1 MSTMKMTLI
10 GAYNYNP
17 TLFDNVNFPE
27 GIDKDLAV
35 NEILT
40 RAGEFELIYS
50 DLDFLKFQITK
61 WASKHYRTFDKWIN
75 ALNIEFDP
83 LYNYDRY
90 EEITD
95 KTENSGSV
103 SSNAGATTTGKVSAY
118 DSSSYQPKDET
129 STSSESGETSG
140 SESNYS
146 HKAHLYGNIGVT
158 TSSELLESYL
168 QVERFNIYEQ
178 MADIFVDEFCLLIY

>member
-1 MSTMKMTLI
+1 MSTMKLTLI
-10 GAYNYNP
+10 GAYNYDP
-17 TLFDNVNFPE
+17 TLFDNVNFPD
-27 GIDKDLAV
+27 GINKDLAV

-61 WASKHYRTFDKWIN
+61 WASKHYRTFDKWVN
-75 ALNIEFDP
+75 ALALEFNP
-83 LYNYDRY
+83 LHNYDRY
-90 EEITD
+90 EETD
-95 KTENSGSV
+95 DNTENTSSA

-129 STSSESGETSG
+129 TTSSESGETSG
-140 SESNYS
+140 SESTYT
-146 HKAHLYGNIGVT
+146 HRAHLYGNIGVT
-158 TSSELLESYL
+158 TSTQMLEDFIR
-168 QVERFNIYEQ
+168 VERFNIYEQ

>member
-1 MSTMKMTLI
+1 MSTMKLTLI
-10 GAYNYNP
+10 GAYNYDP
-17 TLFDNVNFPE
+17 TLFDNVSFPE

-61 WASKHYRTFDKWIN
+61 WSSKHYRTFDKWIY
-75 ALNIEFDP
+75 ALNQEFNP
-83 LYNYDRY
+83 LHNYDRY
-90 EEITD
+90 EETD
-95 KTENSGSV
+95 DNTENSSSA

-118 DSSSYQPKDET
+118 DSSNYQPKDET
-129 STSSESGETSG
+129 TTSSNSGETSG
-140 SESNYS
+140 SESTYT
-146 HKAHLYGNIGVT
+146 HRAHLYGNIGVT
-158 TSSELLESYL
+158 TSTQMLEDYIR
-168 QVERFNIYEQ
+168 VERFNIYEQ

>member
-1 MSTMKMTLI
+1 MSTMKLTLI
-10 GAYNYNP
+10 GAYNYDP

-27 GIDKDLAV
+27 GIEKDLAV

-129 STSSESGETSG
+129 TTSSNSGETSG

-146 HKAHLYGNIGVT
+146 HTAHLYGNIGVT

>member
-1 MSTMKMTLI
+1 MSTMKITLI

-95 KTENSGSV
+95 TTENSGSV

-129 STSSESGETSG
+129 TTSSNSGETSG

-146 HKAHLYGNIGVT
+146 HTAHLYGNIGIT